1 MYISL
6 SSLHVGHSRPLSNES
21 KEKKSKCILN
31 ALQPKLILLNLGN
44 SQSYTLKNQ

>member
-21 KEKKSKCILN
+21 KEKRANVYLIYLLVSKMVLGMSKCTTVCIF
-31 ALQPKLILLNLGN
+31 K
-44 SQSYTLKNQ
+44 